1 MHNKNNYFKPSLGD
15 AHKHVW
21 LASPDGHD
29 FCSKVRVTWL
39 ASHKNSKE
47 TEGLMYFHQSAVGT

>member
-21 LASPDGHD
+21 LALRDGHD
-29 FCSKVRVTWL
+29 FCSKVRAAWL
-39 ASHKNSKE
+39 ASIKPQKKLKS
-47 TEGLMYFHQSAVGT
+47 